1 MPEISII
8 TPVFNSE
15 KTLERCIRSVLAQNY
30 TDYELIL
37 IDDGST
43 DCSGSLG
50 DSFAAMDSRISIW
63 HTDNHGV
70 SSARNTGITKAL
82 GRYLFFLD
90 SDDALEPDA
99 LSVYSAAAENGT
111 NDVVIGRL
119 SVIAHGVETRE
130 IGIERD
136 LIAGSEIWELICQD
150 TAPFGY
156 AGGKMIRT
164 ELIKENGIRF
174 NTKMR
179 SQEDLDFFL
188 SAYPLCQRFRLIP
201 YAGYCYY
208 YMESTRN
215 PPISDLISNQMK
227 ALRGASQ
234 RTTVSVQACQAV
246 IRRIQGQVY
255 TSLYHAAGTDQY
267 SQIVQQ
273 LTSIDGLISLLS
285 KASSKGEAG
294 LVAGWFAKGKHKRIR
309 NYFAVRNTIRDAAR
323 KLHR

>member
-1 MPEISII
+1 
-8 TPVFNSE
+8 
-15 KTLERCIRSVLAQNY
+15 
-30 TDYELIL
+30 
-37 IDDGST
+37 
-43 DCSGSLG
+43 
-50 DSFAAMDSRISIW
+50 MDPRIKIW

-70 SSARNTGITKAL
+70 SSARNTGISNAT
-82 GRYLFFLD
+82 GRYLLFLD

-119 SVIAHGVETRE
+119 NIITNGAETGK

-136 LIAGSEIWELICQD
+136 LKAGSEIWELICQD

-164 ELIKENGIRF
+164 ALIKENGIRF
-174 NTKMR
+174 NVEMR

-188 SAYPLCQRFRLIP
+188 SAYPCCQRFRLIP
-201 YAGYCYY
+201 YVGYRYY
-208 YMESTRN
+208 YTEATRN
-215 PPISDLISNQMK
+215 PPVADLVSNQLK
-227 ALRGASQ
+227 ALRYASQ
-234 RTTVSVQACQAV
+234 ITAISAQTYHAV
-246 IRRIQGQVY
+246 TRRIQGQVY
-255 TSLYHAAGTDQY
+255 TALYHAAGTDQY
-267 SQIVQQ
+267 NQIVHQ

-285 KASSKGEAG
+285 SAASKGEAG
-294 LVAGWFAKGKHKRIR
+294 LVAGWFARGKHTRIQ